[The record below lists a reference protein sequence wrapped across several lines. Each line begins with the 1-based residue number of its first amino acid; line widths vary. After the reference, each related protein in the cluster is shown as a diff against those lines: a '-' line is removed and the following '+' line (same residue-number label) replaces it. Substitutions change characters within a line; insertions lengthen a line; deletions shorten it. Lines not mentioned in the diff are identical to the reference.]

1 MKTSRLITTFFVGF
15 LFCAN
20 VSLAQRKKTQKSS
33 TTATVPN
40 AQTEWKTAASSETYL
55 IEFSPK
61 RLTRISPTII
71 RVWTRR
77 HSLQENS
84 DTGFTMLLS
93 EYNCRTRASRSV
105 KTVMYDAAGK
115 MLITSLTS
123 ELYSTPNAEWEFV
136 IPNTL
141 GEDELETICKFRR

>member
-1 MKTSRLITTFFVGF
+1 MKSLLVTIVLLLAALVVT
-15 LFCAN
+15 N
-20 VSLAQRKKTQKSS
+20 VSLAQRRKLQKATGTSS
-33 TTATVPN
+33 IPN
-40 AQTEWKTAASSETYL
+40 TQTEWKTAASSDDYL

-61 RLTRISPTII
+61 RFTRLSATVV

-77 HSLQENS
+77 RSLGRS
-84 DTGFTMLLS
+84 DSGFTLALK

-105 KTVMYDAAGK
+105 KTVMYDASGK
-115 MLITSLTS
+115 MLVTDLTS

-141 GEDELETICKFRR
+141 GEDELDAICKFRR

>member
-1 MKTSRLITTFFVGF
+1 MIMKTSGLIAIFFVGS
-15 LFCAN
+15 LLCAN
-20 VSLAQRKKTQKSS
+20 VSLAQWKKVQRSS
-33 TTATVPN
+33 AAAAVPN
-40 AQTEWKTAASSETYL
+40 AQIEWKTAASSETYR

-77 HSLQENS
+77 HSLRENS
-84 DTGFTMLLS
+84 DSGFTMALN

-123 ELYSTPNAEWEFV
+123 ELYSTPNAEWS
-136 IPNTL
+136 L
-141 GEDELETICKFRR
+141 